1 MQSEKTIVS
10 DSFDAKPRMRREA
23 RTIRAMIE
31 MYCRDQHGSQGSLC
45 PECEALSVYA
55 MERLRRCPYQ
65 EGKTT
70 CAKCPIHCYKP
81 SMREQVRVV
90 MRYAGPRMMF
100 RHPVM
105 AAWHLF
111 DGRRKEPIKPMK
123 RDVAE
128 RDA

>member
-1 MQSEKTIVS
+1 MTQ
-10 DSFDAKPRMRREA
+10 DSFSGPRMAREG
-23 RTIRAMIE
+23 RTIRIMIE
-31 MYCRDQHGSQGSLC
+31 MYCRDQHGSQGPLC
-45 PECEALSVYA
+45 SECEALSIYA

-81 SMREQVRVV
+81 SMREQVRAV

-100 RHPVM
+100 RHPAM

-111 DGRRKEPIKPMK
+111 DGRRKEPIRPAKELRSDRSP
-123 RDVAE
+123 E
-128 RDA
+128 P

>member
-1 MQSEKTIVS
+1 LTQEVTS
-10 DSFDAKPRMRREA
+10 KPRMAREG
-23 RTIRAMIE
+23 RTIRVMIE
-31 MYCRDQHGSQGSLC
+31 MYCRDVHATPEGLC
-45 PECEALSVYA
+45 VECMALSLYA
-55 MERLRRCPYQ
+55 MERLRRCPFQ

-81 SMREQVRVV
+81 DKREQVRTV

-111 DGRRKEPIKPMK
+111 DGRRKEPVGPAKAP
-123 RDVAE
+123 RPDRSSE
-128 RDA
+128 S

>member
-1 MQSEKTIVS
+1 M
-10 DSFDAKPRMRREA
+10 AREGS
-23 RTIRAMIE
+23 TIRAMIE
-31 MYCRDQHGSQGSLC
+31 MYCRDVHGMKDGLC
-45 PECEALSVYA
+45 AECSALSAYA

-111 DGRRKEPIKPMK
+111 DGRRKEPIKPTK
-123 RDVAE
+123 RDAVR
-128 RDA
+128 RDL